1 MALQQPD
8 PVQAMTNS
16 SSRHGRRSLL
26 AAWLV
31 GVALLLIGGGA
42 AFVYG
47 GFFEIG
53 ADTPH
58 SNTVFWLMQTV
69 RNRSVAVH
77 AADQAPSDLADPK
90 RIASG
95 AAQYDE
101 MCTTCHLAPGMKRTE
116 ISQGLYPRAPELR
129 RGSRMTAAEQFW
141 VIKHGIK
148 MTGMPAWGV
157 THDDEILWDVVA
169 FLGKMPELTAQQYQ
183 DLVKSAPKTHSETM
197 QNMDMK
203 NMNMG
208 GSHNH

>member
-1 MALQQPD
+1 
-8 PVQAMTNS
+8 
-16 SSRHGRRSLL
+16 
-26 AAWLV
+26 
-31 GVALLLIGGGA
+31 
-42 AFVYG
+42 
-47 GFFEIG
+47 
-53 ADTPH
+53 
-58 SNTVFWLMQTV
+58 
-69 RNRSVAVH
+69 
-77 AADQAPSDLADPK
+77 
-90 RIASG
+90 
-95 AAQYDE
+95 
-101 MCTTCHLAPGMKRTE
+101 
-116 ISQGLYPRAPELR
+116 
-129 RGSRMTAAEQFW
+129 MTAAEQFW

>member
-1 MALQQPD
+1 MAPQQPG
-8 PVQAMTNS
+8 PVEAMTNS
-16 SSRHGRRSLL
+16 SSRQSKLSRL
-26 AAWLV
+26 AGWLV
-31 GVALLLIGGGA
+31 GVALLFIGGA
-42 AFVYG
+42 VLFVYG
-47 GFFEIG
+47 GFYDIG

-58 SNTVFWLMQTV
+58 SDATFWLMQTV
-69 RNRSVAVH
+69 RNRAIAVH
-77 AADQAPSDLADPK
+77 ATDQVPSDLGNPK

-101 MCTTCHLAPGMKRTE
+101 MCTTCHLGPGMKRTE

-148 MTGMPAWGV
+148 MTGMPAWGA

-169 FLGKMPELTAQQYQ
+169 FLAKMPELTADQYQ
-183 DLVKSAPKTHSETM
+183 ALVKSAPKTHSETM

-203 NMNMG
+203 DMNMG
-208 GSHNH
+208 GDHKH

>member
-1 MALQQPD
+1 MAPQQPG
-8 PVQAMTNS
+8 PVEAMTS
-16 SSRHGRRSLL
+16 PSSRKGRRSLL

-31 GVALLLIGGGA
+31 GVPLLILGGGA
-42 AFVYG
+42 LFVYG
-47 GFFEIG
+47 GFFDIG

-58 SNTVFWLMQTV
+58 SEPVFWLMQTI
-69 RNRSVAVH
+69 RSRSIAVH
-77 AADQAPSDLADPK
+77 ATDQVPGDLGDAK

-116 ISQGLYPRAPELR
+116 VSQGLYPRAPELR

-148 MTGMPAWGV
+148 MTGMPAWGA
-157 THDDEILWDVVA
+157 THDDDILWDVVA
-169 FLGKMPELTAQQYQ
+169 FLGKLPELTADQYQ
-183 DLVKSAPKTHSETM
+183 ALVKSAPKTHSETM